1 MNSNR
6 TSRTAGSHARRLL
19 LGLALF
25 VAACKGE
32 KGLPAAS
39 AGTPVFLISID
50 TLRSDRL
57 PMYGYGKV
65 ETPHLDAIRND
76 GILYEH
82 AYSHAPL
89 TLPSHSSLLT
99 GLLPSEHGMRDN
111 IGFQLRDDVPTITQ
125 ALKAKGYATG
135 AAVSAFVLRREAGLD
150 RGFDLYDDAVEALP
164 DKARLI
170 SNIQRD
176 GTATATVAKEWIAKQ
191 TKPVFFLLH
200 LYEPHTPYTPPEP
213 FASRYADKYDG
224 EIAHA
229 DAIVGDFI
237 QSLKDRGLYD
247 QSLIVV
253 LSDHGEGLGDHGEEE
268 HGLFLYR
275 EAIQVPLVVK
285 LPQQKFAGEKVSA
298 PVQLIDVVPTILER
312 TGVTMNAKLPG
323 RSLTAFLGE
332 KASEKRAIYS
342 ETWYP
347 RFHFGWADQH
357 SLIDGERH
365 YIHSPKP
372 ELFNLANDFAEKN
385 NVLADDR
392 RGFFA
397 MKTAI
402 EPLIREA
409 AAPTA
414 IDPEDAAKLA
424 ALGYLGST
432 VQTKPGEELPDP
444 KDHIGTFKAIGDAF
458 VAFRDRRY
466 PESLAMIDR
475 LLGENPRILDLYDL
489 KSKTLVRLGRNEDAI
504 AVGKDALRMS
514 PQATHIAI
522 DVANLLLE
530 EKQLDDAEKHAELA
544 LKSDPGQVHDIL
556 ARIAIERKD
565 FARAEKEAKLAI
577 ETDRDR
583 VSSLMTLARVQRERE
598 QLDAALQSLDQAVSL
613 KKDGQEVIGLYY
625 MRGDVLARLGR
636 AREAEVDLRREI
648 QLFPEEPL
656 AYKNLVLLLVAEGR
670 IDEGTGLIRQLIDK
684 SPTPPSYLAV
694 CHVLETLGDTR
705 GVRYWARQGLSR
717 FPDNAA
723 LRKLAS

>member
-1 MNSNR
+1 M
-6 TSRTAGSHARRLL
+6 L
-19 LGLALF
+19 LGLALLL
-25 VAACKGE
+25 AACKGDRS
-32 KGLPAAS
+32 LPAAS
-39 AGTPVFLISID
+39 AETPVFIISID

-65 ETPHLDAIRND
+65 DTPHLDAIRKD

-111 IGFQLRDDVPTITQ
+111 IGFQLRADVPTITE

-135 AAVSAFVLRREAGLD
+135 AAISAFVLRREAGLG

-176 GTATATVAKEWIAKQ
+176 GTATAIVAREWIAKQ
-191 TKPVFFLLH
+191 SKPVFFLLH

-213 FASRYADKYDG
+213 YASRYADKYDG

-229 DAIVGDFI
+229 DAIAGDFI
-237 QSLKDRGLYD
+237 QSLKERGLYD
-247 QSLIVV
+247 KSLIVV

-275 EAIQVPLVVK
+275 EAIQVPLIVK

-323 RSLTAFLGE
+323 RSLTSFLGE
-332 KASEKRAIYS
+332 KTPEKRAIYS

-357 SLIDGERH
+357 ALIDGERH

-372 ELFNLANDFAEKN
+372 ELFNLAADFGETK
-385 NVLADDR
+385 NVLAEDR

-402 EPLIREA
+402 TPLIREA

-414 IDPEDAAKLA
+414 IDPEAAAKLA
-424 ALGYLGST
+424 ALGYHGST

-458 VAFRDRRY
+458 VAFRDRKY

-475 LLGENPRILDLYDL
+475 LLAENPRILDLYDL
-489 KSKTLVRLGRNEDAI
+489 KSKTLARLGRNDEAI
-504 AVGKDALRMS
+504 AVAKDALRMS

-583 VSSLMTLARVQRERE
+583 VSSLMTLARVQREQD
-598 QLDAALQSLDQAVSL
+598 QLDAALQSLNQAVSL
-613 KKDGQEVIGLYY
+613 KKAGQEVVGLHY

-636 AREAEVDLRREI
+636 AREAEADLRREI

-656 AYKNLVLLLVAEGR
+656 AYKNLVILLVAEGR
-670 IDEGTGLIRQLIDK
+670 IEEGTGLIRQLIDK

-717 FPDNAA
+717 FPDNPA
-723 LRKLAS
+723 LQKLAG